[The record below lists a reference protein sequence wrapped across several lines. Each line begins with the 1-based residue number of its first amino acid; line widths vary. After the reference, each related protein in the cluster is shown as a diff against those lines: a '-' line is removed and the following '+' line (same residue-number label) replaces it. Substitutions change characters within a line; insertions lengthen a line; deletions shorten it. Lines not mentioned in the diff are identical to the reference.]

1 MLWSCCFW
9 RKWPPHCLVT
19 CFVFW
24 SFFFFFFF
32 PVWTVWTV
40 SVQLARD
47 ASISVAESSHPSST
61 EHCFTNT
68 IKDGMNG
75 FLNKATQVDIIHT
88 ECFGF
93 PTTGSQFTGW
103 SPPSE
108 DMADCMNSLLC
119 IYWTVG
125 VHPLVKYENP
135 ADNGQNVVAKYG
147 TTILSDFS
155 WLSLCSTTCVVQLS
169 RDCVPRYV
177 DWPACDSFLAN
188 CS

>member
-1 MLWSCCFW
+1 MPL
-9 RKWPPHCLVT
+9 
-19 CFVFW
+19 
-24 SFFFFFFF
+24 
-32 PVWTVWTV
+32 
-40 SVQLARD
+40 
-47 ASISVAESSHPSST
+47 SVAESSHPSST
-61 EHCFTNT
+61 EHSDFCFTNT

-108 DMADCMNSLLC
+108 DMADCMNILLC

-155 WLSLCSTTCVVQLS
+155 WLCLCSTMCVVQLS